1 MLKQQS
7 LEGKETKMARYFN
20 YFPKTLY
27 SPTSESPSLDVV
39 TNIISRFSFEKEFK
53 ENLAVYYEYDIQESD
68 TPEIIASKIYN
79 SPERHWV
86 ILLLNDIIDPQYDW
100 PLDYR
105 TLIRFI
111 DDKYT
116 VNANT
121 SAGETGLEWA
131 QSNIKSYFKVKTKT
145 DSSSSDVEIRK
156 IEIDANTYANVLETT
171 TSYTLQNGSS
181 VSVAITKETLTYYT
195 YELEENE
202 NKRTIKILRPEVVNF
217 IEDELK
223 RTFE

>member
-1 MLKQQS
+1 
-7 LEGKETKMARYFN
+7 MAKYFN
-20 YFPKTLY
+20 YFPRTFY
-27 SPTSESPSLDVV
+27 SPTSENRNLDVV
-39 TNIISRFSFEKEFK
+39 TNIISRFSFEGSFK
-53 ENLAVYYEYDIQESD
+53 ENLSIYYEYDIQDSD

-86 ILLLNDIIDPQYDW
+86 VLLLNDIIDPQYDW

-111 DDKYT
+111 DNKYT
-116 VNANT
+116 SSANT

-145 DSSSSDVEIRK
+145 DLISNTVEVRK
-156 IEIDANTYANVLETT
+156 LEIDANTYANVSETT

-181 VSVAITKETLTYYT
+181 VSVAITKETLSYYN

-217 IEDELK
+217 VEGELK
-223 RTFE
+223 RVFE

>member
-1 MLKQQS
+1 
-7 LEGKETKMARYFN
+7 MAKYFN
-20 YFPKTLY
+20 YFPRTFY
-27 SPTSESPSLDVV
+27 SPTSENRNLDVV
-39 TNIISRFSFEKEFK
+39 TNIISRFSFESGFK
-53 ENLAVYYEYDIQESD
+53 ENLSIYYEYDIQDSD

-86 ILLLNDIIDPQYDW
+86 VLLLNDIIDPQYDW

-111 DDKYT
+111 DNKYT

-145 DSSSSDVEIRK
+145 DLISNTVEMRRL
-156 IEIDANTYANVLETT
+156 EIDANTYANVSETT

-181 VSVAITKETLTYYT
+181 VSVAITKETLSYYN

-217 IEDELK
+217 VEGELK
-223 RTFE
+223 RVFE

>member
-1 MLKQQS
+1 
-7 LEGKETKMARYFN
+7 MARYFN